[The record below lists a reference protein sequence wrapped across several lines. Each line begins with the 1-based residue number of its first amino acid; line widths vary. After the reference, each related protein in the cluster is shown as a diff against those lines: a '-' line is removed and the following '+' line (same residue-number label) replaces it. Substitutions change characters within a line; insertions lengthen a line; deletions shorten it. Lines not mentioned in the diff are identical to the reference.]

1 VVHRGLIER
10 SEPVE
15 LFPKGPI
22 TEATAPVHLQ
32 RAWYAAIGSAGVI
45 ALGGLLSAS
54 LSRLVGGLI
63 VIGLGH
69 GMMQRSWV
77 AAAAL
82 LVYLVSLLAQ
92 AAWIQKQPFL
102 LLLAAVLAY
111 FLGQGFRATW
121 WWRERAASS
130 AAPIAGEKEDTPQ
143 PQ

>member
-1 VVHRGLIER
+1 MIER
-10 SEPVE
+10 SKPVE
-15 LFPKGPI
+15 LFPRGPI
-22 TEATAPVHLQ
+22 TIRTAPVHLQ

-54 LSRLVGGLI
+54 LSRLIGGLI

-69 GMMQRSWV
+69 GMVQRSWV

-82 LVYLVSLLAQ
+82 LVYLVSLLVQ
-92 AAWIQKQPFL
+92 AAWLQKQPIL

-121 WWRERAASS
+121 WWREHAATPT
-130 AAPIAGEKEDTPQ
+130 APMAGEKDDTPQ

>member
-1 VVHRGLIER
+1 
-10 SEPVE
+10 VE
-15 LFPKGPI
+15 LFPRGPI
-22 TEATAPVHLQ
+22 TLRTAPVHLQ
-32 RAWYAAIGSAGVI
+32 RAWYAAIGSAGVM

-54 LSRLVGGLI
+54 FSMLIGGLI

-69 GMMQRSWV
+69 GMVQRSWV

-92 AAWIQKQPFL
+92 AAWRQEQPIL

-111 FLGQGFRATW
+111 FLGQGLRVTW
-121 WWRERAASS
+121 WWRESLAARAA
-130 AAPIAGEKEDTPQ
+130 PVTTPKDDTPQ